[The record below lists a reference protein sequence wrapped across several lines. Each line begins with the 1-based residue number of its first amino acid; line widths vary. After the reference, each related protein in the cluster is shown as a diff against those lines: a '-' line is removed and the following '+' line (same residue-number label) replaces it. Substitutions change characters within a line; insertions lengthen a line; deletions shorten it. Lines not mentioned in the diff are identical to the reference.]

1 MKIIDLHTHVG
12 DLIYGQPLDE
22 AYEEPV
28 WTPVAFMEWNGFRTN
43 RPPPG
48 LRTLSRYLEI
58 IHIHHRNNL
67 ATERNLRRFAARAG
81 VTHAVL
87 QPIEPVRSTEDNLV
101 LCAAAS
107 EKSKGKASLA
117 PPAGNGAGA
126 EVQLFTFAS
135 VDPRDPERLR
145 KLERYMAAGCLGLKL
160 HPIIQNLPLAD
171 PAWFEIVEAFSRYR
185 KPVLIHSGQAT
196 YYIPHFRRAEY
207 GDARA
212 FEKLIAAF
220 PEQPF
225 ILAHH
230 NLGEPEVVWA
240 LAKRYANV
248 FADVSFQPAAIIR
261 RAFSAMGEDRVLY
274 ASDFPFTLPVYAVK
288 AGMHATRGNDQLREK
303 FFCRNAESLI
313 GKLPEAIP

>member
-1 MKIIDLHTHVG
+1 MKMIDIHTHVG

-43 RPPPG
+43 QPPPG

-67 ATERNLRRFAARAG
+67 ATEKNLRRFAARAG

-87 QPIEPVRSTEDNLV
+87 QPIEPLRRTEDNLV

-107 EKSKGKASLA
+107 ERAKGKASPA
-117 PPAGNGAGA
+117 PAGTDGGAI
-126 EVQLFTFAS
+126 QIFTFAS
-135 VDPRDPERLR
+135 VDPRDPDRLR

-160 HPIIQNLPLAD
+160 HPIVQNLPLTD
-171 PAWFEIVEAFSRYR
+171 PAWFEMVEALSPYR

-196 YYIPHFRRAEY
+196 YYIPHFRRTAY
-207 GDARA
+207 GDART
-212 FEKLIAAF
+212 FTKLIAAF

-240 LAKRYANV
+240 LAKQYANV
-248 FADVSFQPAAIIR
+248 YADSSFQPAAVIR
-261 RAFSAMGEDRVLY
+261 RAFSEMGEDRVLY
-274 ASDFPFTLPVYAVK
+274 ASDFPFTLPYYAVK
-288 AGMHATRGNDQLREK
+288 VGMQATKGNDKRREK
-303 FFCRNAESLI
+303 FFCHNAESLI
-313 GKLPEAIP
+313 GRLPEAIP